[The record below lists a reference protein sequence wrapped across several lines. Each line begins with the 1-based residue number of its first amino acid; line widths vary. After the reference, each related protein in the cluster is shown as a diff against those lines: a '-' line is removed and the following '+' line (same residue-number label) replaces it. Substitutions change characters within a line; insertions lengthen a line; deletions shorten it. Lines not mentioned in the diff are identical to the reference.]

1 MPVVGL
7 GILGVSYYM
16 KDSYYFPHFCNARHD
31 RKIKRVT
38 KELGVEGYGIYF
50 MLLEV
55 LREQTDFTYP
65 LSEVDLLADEFG
77 TSEPKVKAV
86 ISNYGLFEVD
96 EKNNFFS
103 LKLVEFLQPY
113 LRMKEQRVLAGKASA
128 EKRKL
133 LQQSFNDRST
143 TVQQSKV
150 KKSKVKKSKVNKIK
164 LEDIKQYFF
173 ENGYSDISAQKF
185 YDYYQVAGWKDS
197 KGNDVRNWKQKAQAV
212 WFKPE
217 NKIVDNSKPKMVW

>member
-1 MPVVGL
+1 
-7 GILGVSYYM
+7 M

-150 KKSKVKKSKVNKIK
+150 KKSKVNESKVNDIIIRKQTF
-164 LEDIKQYFF
+164 LEELKPFVEVYGKDMMNEFYKYWT
-173 ENGYSDISAQKF
+173 EDNKSGTKF
-185 YDYYQVAGWKDS
+185 KMELEKTWDTKKRLERWDKNNFTKKTQTEV
-197 KGNDVRNWKQKAQAV
+197 
-212 WFKPE
+212 KP
-217 NKIVDNSKPKMVW
+217 IYKPLDK